1 MRALSSLAALAA
13 ILSLSAC
20 VSMAPMGSGKHLVYR
35 DTAGTPAMQID
46 YPTEAFCR
54 QVEAVASNNARCQE
68 QSLSDRLPASATLH
82 YNPPGM
88 TVEAH
93 YADLVRCYVA
103 NSRMAAGVELQKPCA
118 GK

>member
-1 MRALSSLAALAA
+1 MRALSSLAALAT
-13 ILSLSAC
+13 ILCLPAC

-35 DTAGTPAMQID
+35 DTAGAPAMQID

-54 QVEAVASNNARCQE
+54 RVEAVASNNARCE
-68 QSLSDRLPASATLH
+68 PQSLGDRLLARATLH

-93 YADLVRCYVA
+93 YADLVRCYAA
-103 NSRMAAGVELQKPCA
+103 NSRMAAGVELQQPCTA
-118 GK
+118 K